1 MFIRRTRNA
10 IGIVFIVQFII
21 LFVVIFFITKGCM
34 LIRDHGAK
42 NIITRIWEGPQP
54 EHSPTGGTIIVED

>member
-1 MFIRRTRNA
+1 MF
-10 IGIVFIVQFII
+10 
-21 LFVVIFFITKGCM
+21 TKGCT
-34 LIRDHGAK
+34 LVRDHGAK